1 MTKIVHALY
10 VCLLASNFSHAQTK
24 LTTSTPQSEPGARE
38 IRGASADSAANLPVR
53 RVVLYKN
60 GVGYFEHL
68 GRVRGNQTVHVD
80 FTSAQLNDV
89 LKSLAALDLS
99 GGHIAGVDYNSE
111 APPRSPASHASPR
124 SWRKAQH
131 GRFSGRS
138 PRRARG
144 SAPRYWTSS
153 RRKIAERR
161 KKNAHGPEL
170 DGRNRRNFFDHRLRR
185 GTQHRFEPGH

>member
-68 GRVRGNQTVHVD
+68 GRVRGNQDIHID
-80 FTSAQLNDV
+80 FTSGQLNDA
-89 LKSLAALDLS
+89 LASLTVLDLD
-99 GGHIAGVDYNSE
+99 GGRIGGVSYNST
-111 APPRSPASHASPR
+111 AP
-124 SWRKAQH
+124 
-131 GRFSGRS
+131 FD
-138 PRRARG
+138 RRLGALRLPLDEQTSVSKFLDALRGAR
-144 SAPRYWTSS
+144 
-153 RRKIAERR
+153 
-161 KKNAHGPEL
+161 
-170 DGRNRRNFFDHRLRR
+170 
-185 GTQHRFEPGH
+185 